1 MNQYELNC
9 EYDVASAVQHKFFEL
24 DNFLTCM

>member
-1 MNQYELNC
+1 MNWYGLNYE
-9 EYDVASAVQHKFFEL
+9 YKVALGVQHKFFEL